1 MKTWIF
7 ILLVLASAS
16 GIVSAH
22 VAIPGDA
29 RHIVTHSTATD

>member
-1 MKTWIF
+1 MKAWIF

-29 RHIVTHSTATD
+29 RHMGTHSTATD